1 VAPAGHQPDGRSDR
15 HHRRRRAAI
24 RLWDATTGAAV
35 GLLRGH
41 EGPVLVLC
49 YSPDGKRLASGS
61 ADRTIRLWDPE
72 GAKPVAVLRGH
83 ERPVEWLAY
92 GPDGRRLCST
102 DNVQNSINA
111 DFLTAALK
119 ELRKL

>member
-1 VAPAGHQPDGRSDR
+1 
-15 HHRRRRAAI
+15 
-24 RLWDATTGAAV
+24 
-35 GLLRGH
+35 
-41 EGPVLVLC
+41 VLC